1 MKQLFFFSFLL
12 LNVFAFTQREANTY
26 QKVHLSLAPNYTE
39 ADIIQ
44 TLTQQFPFLAKGETS
59 LQLQHQKQ
67 SLGGNHLQFNELYKG
82 IVVYDAG
89 IKVNINL
96 QNTII
101 SLLNNLKEIPAGKT
115 VTFLLTQEEATKT
128 LIAANPEF
136 TEVQISQNV
145 LWENEVLTPIYKV
158 ITFSTKP
165 SQSFEWLID
174 AATAKILRKTDR
186 TSYFSHTEGDTT
198 GRGAIFNPDPVTASQ
213 SVYGTIYQDNTDMY
227 SPVFDAVTDTVL
239 LKSITYNP
247 VTQLFSLEG
256 DYVKIEDIAAYDSV
270 PATSTT
276 GNFFYKRNRSGFED
290 VMVYYH
296 IDTTQRYIQH
306 LGFTNLYNSAV
317 RADPHGYGGSDNS
330 HFVPNGVNSYL
341 GFGQGGVDDAED
353 MDVVVHEYGHAL
365 SYNASPNTMTGTE
378 RRGLDEGIGDYVAAI
393 RSQDIS
399 TYKWEDIFNWDGH
412 NTFWAGRTAVSTNL
426 YPVSGGIY
434 PIGEVWSS
442 TLMQIRGDI
451 GKETADKLF
460 FEELFGNFSNM
471 TLIDAA
477 NVYLDAD
484 SALFAGVH
492 TMAIK
497 SRFCARNIFSGI
509 ACQGVAIENQLLENE
524 WAIFPNPSSGEMQLI
539 LPENKANVT
548 LSIWDING
556 RKIAEKNYFA
566 HDIVKFDLP
575 SGMYFVQLDK
585 GNAWKKWM
593 VLGK

>member
-1 MKQLFFFSFLL
+1 MKQLFLFSFLL
-12 LNVFAFTQREANTY
+12 LNVFAFAQREANTY

-39 ADIIQ
+39 ADVIDV
-44 TLTQQFPFLAKGETS
+44 LAKQFPFLAKENIR
-59 LQLQHQKQ
+59 LELQHQKQ
-67 SLGGNHLQFNELYKG
+67 SLGGNHLQFNELYEG

-89 IKVNINL
+89 IKVNINA
-96 QNTII
+96 QHTII
-101 SLLNNLKEIPAGKT
+101 SLLNNLKDIPAGKS
-115 VTFLLTQEEATKT
+115 VTFLLTQEEATKK
-128 LIAANPEF
+128 LIEANPQF
-136 TEVQISQNV
+136 TEVQISRCL
-145 LWENEVLTPIYKV
+145 LWENLVLTPVYQLIS
-158 ITFSTKP
+158 FSTKP

-174 AATAKILRKTDR
+174 AATAKVLRKTDR
-186 TSYFSHTEGDTT
+186 ASYFLHAEGDTT
-198 GRGAIFNPDPVTASQ
+198 GRGTIFNPDPITASQ
-213 SVYGTIYQDNTDMY
+213 SVYGAIYQDNTDMY

-239 LKSITYNP
+239 LKDITYNAA
-247 VTQLFSLEG
+247 TQIFSLEG
-256 DYVKIEDIAAYDSV
+256 AYVKIEDIAAYDSV

-276 GNFFYKRNRSGFED
+276 GDFFYKRNRSGFED

-353 MDVVVHEYGHAL
+353 MDVIVHEYGHAL
-365 SYNASPNTMTGTE
+365 SYSGSPGTMTGTE
-378 RRGLDEGIGDYVAAI
+378 RKGLDEGIGDYVAAM

-399 TYKWEDIFNWDGH
+399 NYKWEDIFNWDGH
-412 NTFWAGRTAVSTNL
+412 NTFWAGRTASTSNL
-426 YPVSGGIY
+426 YPVAGGIY
-434 PIGEVWSS
+434 PIGEIWSS

-460 FEELFGNFSNM
+460 FEELFGNYANM
-471 TLIDAA
+471 TLTDAA

-497 SRFCARNIFSGI
+497 SRFCARNIFSG
-509 ACQGVAIENQLLENE
+509 ATCQGVAIENQILENE
-524 WAIFPNPSSGEMQLI
+524 WAIFPNPSTGEMQLV
-539 LPENKANVT
+539 LPDNKASVN

-556 RKIAEKNYFA
+556 RKISEKICFA
-566 HDIVKFDLP
+566 QDILQFGLP
-575 SGMYFVQLDK
+575 SGVYFVQLDK
-585 GNAWKKWM
+585 GNMWKKW
-593 VLGK
+593 VIFR